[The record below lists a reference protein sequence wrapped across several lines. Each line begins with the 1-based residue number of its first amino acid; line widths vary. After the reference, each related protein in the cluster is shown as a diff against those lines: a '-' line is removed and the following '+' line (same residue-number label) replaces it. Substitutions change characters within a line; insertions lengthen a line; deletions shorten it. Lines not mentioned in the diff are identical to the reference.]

1 MRTPTRRWT
10 LALLVAVAV
19 AACADADDLPETAPD
34 DAVEDEA
41 AEVEEDATEEPG
53 DPEAVE
59 EAELVTLDRIGAP
72 DAPNSF
78 TFQVTQGHSHQ
89 STTAPWAAGITDL
102 YQEWAEANPDW
113 RIEIDV
119 IPGAEVTQNMAVL
132 LEEARV
138 GRAPDCA
145 EVDSFVI
152 AQFIEQG
159 HLQPITEHFD
169 EEELDG
175 FYPFVSDVVIQD
187 GELYAFWWNTDL
199 RVLYHRTDL
208 IPEAPTSWDELI
220 EVAQQATEQEPG
232 VDGYLFNGGRW
243 EATTFD
249 HLAYFWS
256 QGGELVDE
264 DGRPVFGE
272 GENREYMLNV
282 LDLLAEAVE
291 SGASPER
298 VATITEYE
306 EFNTAAQNGQVAS
319 FLGGHWQYGQLEESL
334 DPEQFELWDFAMPP
348 TRDPGDEPVTGT
360 GGWTFAAF
368 TEDPEIA
375 TMCMDFV
382 KSIYQ
387 GPANALTGQLP
398 TSPDLLEELDEFD
411 EPQFQEFNE
420 FLELGRARP
429 GVPVYPQISEQ
440 LQVGVGQVLT
450 GEATAEEVLDRAFER
465 SIQAYGEN

>member
-1 MRTPTRRWT
+1 MIARQ
-10 LALLVAVAV
+10 LVAAACVLFLL
-19 AACADADDLPETAPD
+19 AACAEGDDLPEA
-34 DAVEDEA
+34 
-41 AEVEEDATEEPG
+41 EPG
-53 DPEAVE
+53 EE
-59 EAELVTLDRIGAP
+59 EAEAEEGAEAPETELVALDRIGAP

-78 TFQVTQGHSHQ
+78 SFQVTQGHSHEAP
-89 STTAPWAAGITDL
+89 TAEWATGFAEL
-102 YQEWAEANPDW
+102 YQGWAEENPDW
-113 RIEIDV
+113 RIDIDV
-119 IPGAEVTQNMAVL
+119 IPGAEATANQAVL
-132 LEEARV
+132 LEQARV

-159 HLQPITEHFD
+159 HLQPITEHFED
-169 EEELDG
+169 DLDT
-175 FYPFVSDVVIQD
+175 FYPFVADVVID
-187 GELYAFWWNTDL
+187 DEELYAFWWNTDL

-208 IPEAPTSWDELI
+208 IPEAPATWDELI
-220 EVAQQATEQEPG
+220 EVAQEATEQEPG

-256 QGGELVDE
+256 QGGELIDE
-264 DGRPVFGE
+264 DGRPIFGE
-272 GENREYMLNV
+272 GENSEYMLNV
-282 LDLLAEAVE
+282 FNFLAEAVE

-319 FLGGHWQYGQLEESL
+319 FLGGHWQYGQLEEIL
-334 DPEQFELWDFAMPP
+334 DPEEFELWDFAMPP
-348 TRDPGDEPVTGT
+348 TREADDEPVTGT

-375 TMCMDFV
+375 AMCMDFV
-382 KSIYQ
+382 KAIYQ

-398 TSPDLLEELDEFD
+398 TSPDLLDELDEFD
-411 EPQFQEFNE
+411 APQFEEFNE
-420 FLELGRARP
+420 FLEMGRARP

-450 GEATAEEVLDRAFER
+450 GEASAEDVLDRAFER
-465 SIQAYGEN
+465 SVQAYGEN